1 MANEAPPPKKD
12 ISLPDNN
19 EKQNMSV
26 GSGDAGEGSGKLK
39 GSAPCC
45 HLDSLSA
52 DLAQIPSLDTP
63 CSKCQ
68 GEYDNWLCL
77 CCKVVLCSRYAN
89 KQMLVHYWETG
100 HSLVLDF
107 RSSDRWEWPES
118 RCLWFWCYSCDTSL
132 DAQGTEQLRQVY
144 EACETA
150 YILKYGQAPP
160 SGAIQNSDVIESPS
174 SDEDG

>member
-63 CSKCQ
+63 CSKVSMITGCV
-68 GEYDNWLCL
+68 CAAKL
-77 CCKVVLCSRYAN
+77 CCAAVIVGNGQRVV
-89 KQMLVHYWETG
+89 VFG
-100 HSLVLDF
+100 
-107 RSSDRWEWPES
+107 
-118 RCLWFWCYSCDTSL
+118 
-132 DAQGTEQLRQVY
+132 
-144 EACETA
+144 
-150 YILKYGQAPP
+150 
-160 SGAIQNSDVIESPS
+160 SGATLVIPLWMRKGQS
-174 SDEDG
+174 SCGKCMKRARLHTY

>member
-77 CCKVVLCSRYAN
+77 CCKVVLCS
-89 KQMLVHYWETG
+89 
-100 HSLVLDF
+100 
-107 RSSDRWEWPES
+107 SDRWEWPES